1 VAKDLLP
8 LREGLPFIL
17 PLAGGGVLFGLR
29 GELLLCLSFS
39 ILAFMALIFFRN
51 PSRNP
56 PQVEGTIL
64 APADGRVIRVEEAPL
79 PGGQQKGK
87 KVSIFMSV
95 WDVHVNRSPVEGVVE
110 RREYKRGRFLPA
122 FKGEASQQNEQN
134 LLLLR
139 TKGGE
144 HLAVVQVAGIIAR
157 RILCRAKLGQRF
169 SRGEVFGAILLGSR
183 VDLYLP
189 QGVEVSVREGDRV
202 RAGESIIG
210 FMEGA

>member
-1 VAKDLLP
+1 MAKGFLP
-8 LREGLPFIL
+8 LKEGLPFIL

-29 GELLLCLSFS
+29 GELLLCLPFS
-39 ILAFMALIFFRN
+39 ILAVMALVFFRN
-51 PSRNP
+51 PSRTP

-64 APADGRVIRVEEAPL
+64 APADGRVIRVEESPL
-79 PGGQQKGK
+79 PGERYSGK
-87 KVSIFMSV
+87 RVSIFMSI

-144 HLAVVQVAGIIAR
+144 PLAVVQVAGIIAR
-157 RILCRAKLGQRF
+157 RIICRAKPGQRL
-169 SRGEVFGAILLGSR
+169 SKGEVFGAILLGSR
-183 VDLYLP
+183 VDIYLP
-189 QGVEVSVREGDRV
+189 QKAEVSVKEGDRV

>member
-1 VAKDLLP
+1 
-8 LREGLPFIL
+8 
-17 PLAGGGVLFGLR
+17 
-29 GELLLCLSFS
+29 
-39 ILAFMALIFFRN
+39 
-51 PSRNP
+51 
-56 PQVEGTIL
+56 
-64 APADGRVIRVEEAPL
+64 
-79 PGGQQKGK
+79 
-87 KVSIFMSV
+87 
-95 WDVHVNRSPVEGVVE
+95 VE

-157 RILCRAKLGQRF
+157 RILCRAKLGQRL